1 MHGDDNVVTQQWSA
15 ANALALPTVGQRIVA
30 SCYTRRIL
38 VTLTHTLSNTLP
50 DTHKPHKVSLLAV
63 LTGNGDN
70 YLHRN
75 HSGILAL
82 PGRQRHHLQNQ

>member
-1 MHGDDNVVTQQWSA
+1 MPWHCQLLVKELLQ
-15 ANALALPTVGQRIVA
+15 VA
-30 SCYTRRIL
+30 TLEHTRRIL

-50 DTHKPHKVSLLAV
+50 DTHKPHKVLLLAV